1 MSLTVPILRMFKAT
15 TTATMN
21 LIWHGTN
28 FHRITRRF
36 WPGSTNGYTASE
48 MMVSIAARVL
58 KGARTVFV
66 GVGLPN
72 IACNLA
78 RYTVAPDLE
87 LIYESGVYGARPER
101 LPLSIGDPTLVS
113 GATSVVSMADLFGLY
128 LQRGLVEIALL
139 GGAQIDRYGNLN
151 TTVIGD
157 YRKPKTRLPGSGGAC
172 EIAINAQ
179 RTFMIMRLKRRAFVD
194 KLDFLTS
201 PGHLTGGDS
210 RARLGLP
217 GGGPELV
224 ITDKAILNFDNPER
238 EMQLSE
244 LYPGI
249 TAKDVQAEV
258 GWPLKL
264 AQKIEEVTAPSTEEL
279 HLIRDEV
286 DPQGM
291 YR

>member
-1 MSLTVPILRMFKAT
+1 MSEVT
-15 TTATMN
+15 
-21 LIWHGTN
+21 
-28 FHRITRRF
+28 
-36 WPGSTNGYTASE
+36 YTDSE
-48 MMVSIAARVL
+48 MMIAVAARML

-72 IACNLA
+72 VACNLA
-78 RYTVAPDLE
+78 RFTVAPDLE

-151 TTVIGD
+151 STVIGE
-157 YRKPKTRLPGSGGAC
+157 YAKPKTRLPGSGGAL
-172 EIAINAQ
+172 EIATNAQ
-179 RTFMIMRLKRRAFVD
+179 RTFTIMRLKRRAFVD

-224 ITDKAILNFDNPER
+224 ITDKAILNFANPER
-238 EMQLSE
+238 EMQLSA
-244 LYPGI
+244 LFPGI
-249 TAKDVQAEV
+249 AVKDVQDEV
-258 GWPLKL
+258 GWPLRL
-264 AQKIEEVTAPSTEEL
+264 AQMIEDIIAPTAEEL
-279 HLIRDEV
+279 RLIREEV
-286 DPQGM
+286 DPHAM

>member
-1 MSLTVPILRMFKAT
+1 MSA
-15 TTATMN
+15 
-21 LIWHGTN
+21 
-28 FHRITRRF
+28 
-36 WPGSTNGYTASE
+36 GSYTDSE
-48 MMVSIAARVL
+48 MMVAVAARVL
-58 KGARTVFV
+58 EGARTVFV

-113 GATSVVSMADLFGLY
+113 GAASVVSMADLFGLY

-151 TTVIGD
+151 TTVIGA
-157 YRKPKTRLPGSGGAC
+157 YKKPKTRLPGSGGAC

-210 RARLGLP
+210 RVRVGLP

-224 ITDKAILNFDNPER
+224 ITDKAILNFSNPER

-244 LYPGI
+244 LYPGV
-249 TAKDVQAEV
+249 TVAEVQAEV
-258 GWPLKL
+258 GWPLRL
-264 AQKIEEVTAPSTEEL
+264 AETIKKTAAPTAEEL

>member
-1 MSLTVPILRMFKAT
+1 MSE
-15 TTATMN
+15 
-21 LIWHGTN
+21 
-28 FHRITRRF
+28 IT
-36 WPGSTNGYTASE
+36 YTDSE
-48 MMVSIAARVL
+48 MMIAVAARML

-78 RYTVAPDLE
+78 RFTVAPDLE

-151 TTVIGD
+151 STVIGD
-157 YRKPKTRLPGSGGAC
+157 YAKPKTRLPGSGGAL
-172 EIAINAQ
+172 EIATNAQ
-179 RTFMIMRLKRRAFVD
+179 RTFTIMRLKRRAFVD

-217 GGGPELV
+217 GGGPEMV
-224 ITDKAILNFDNPER
+224 ITDKAILNFANPQR
-238 EMQLSE
+238 EMQLSAIF
-244 LYPGI
+244 PGVA
-249 TAKDVQAEV
+249 AKDVQEEV
-258 GWPLKL
+258 GWPLRL
-264 AQKIEEVTAPSTEEL
+264 AQTIEDTIAPTAEEL
-279 HLIRDEV
+279 RLIREEV
-286 DPQGM
+286 DPHAM

>member
-1 MSLTVPILRMFKAT
+1 MSEA
-15 TTATMN
+15 
-21 LIWHGTN
+21 
-28 FHRITRRF
+28 
-36 WPGSTNGYTASE
+36 GYTASE
-48 MMVSIAARVL
+48 MMIVVAARML
-58 KGARTVFV
+58 EGARTVFV

-78 RYTVAPDLE
+78 RHTVAPDLE

-128 LQRGLVEIALL
+128 LQRGLVDVALL

-157 YRKPKTRLPGSGGAC
+157 YHKPKTRLPGSGGAC
-172 EIAINAQ
+172 EIASNAQ
-179 RTFMIMRLKRRAFVD
+179 RTFMIMRLKRRAFVE

-201 PGHLTGGDS
+201 PGHVTGGDS

-217 GGGPELV
+217 GCGPELV
-224 ITDKAILNFDNPER
+224 ITDRAIFNFANSQH
-238 EMQLSE
+238 EMQLCA
-244 LYPGI
+244 LYPGA
-249 TAKDVQAEV
+249 TVAEAQAEV
-258 GWPLKL
+258 AWPLR
-264 AQKIEEVTAPSTEEL
+264 AAEAIEQTAAPSAEEL
-279 HLIRDEV
+279 RLIREELDSRAI
-286 DPQGM
+286 

>member
-1 MSLTVPILRMFKAT
+1 MSQPA
-15 TTATMN
+15 
-21 LIWHGTN
+21 
-28 FHRITRRF
+28 
-36 WPGSTNGYTASE
+36 YTDSE
-48 MMVSIAARVL
+48 MMIAVAARML
-58 KGARTVFV
+58 KGSRTVFV

-78 RYTVAPDLE
+78 RHTVAPDME

-113 GATSVVSMADLFGLY
+113 GAVSVVSMADLFGLY
-128 LQRGLVEIALL
+128 LQRGLVEVALL

-151 TTVIGD
+151 TTVIGE
-157 YRKPKTRLPGSGGAC
+157 YGKPKTRLPGSGGAC

-210 RARLGLP
+210 RVRLGLP

-249 TAKDVQAEV
+249 TAKGVQAEV
-258 GWPLKL
+258 GWQLRL
-264 AQKIEEVTAPSTEEL
+264 AETIGETTAPTTQEL
-279 HLIRDEV
+279 HLIREEV

>member
-1 MSLTVPILRMFKAT
+1 MSEVT
-15 TTATMN
+15 
-21 LIWHGTN
+21 
-28 FHRITRRF
+28 
-36 WPGSTNGYTASE
+36 YTDSE
-48 MMVSIAARVL
+48 MMVAVAARVL

-78 RYTVAPDLE
+78 RYTVAP
-87 LIYESGVYGARPER
+87 
-101 LPLSIGDPTLVS
+101 
-113 GATSVVSMADLFGLY
+113 VVSMADLFGLY
-128 LQRGLVEIALL
+128 LQRGLVEVALL
-139 GGAQIDRYGNLN
+139 GGAQIDRFGNLN

-157 YRKPKTRLPGSGGAC
+157 YKKPKTRLPGSGGAC

-244 LYPGI
+244 LYPGV
-249 TAKDVQAEV
+249 TVKDVQAEV
-258 GWPLKL
+258 GWELRL
-264 AQKIEEVTAPSTEEL
+264 AATIGETAGPTVEEL

>member
-1 MSLTVPILRMFKAT
+1 MSELT
-15 TTATMN
+15 
-21 LIWHGTN
+21 
-28 FHRITRRF
+28 
-36 WPGSTNGYTASE
+36 YTDSE
-48 MMVSIAARVL
+48 MMIAVAARVL

-113 GATSVVSMADLFGLY
+113 GAVSVVSMADLFGLY

-139 GGAQIDRYGNLN
+139 GGAQIDRFGNLN

-157 YRKPKTRLPGSGGAC
+157 YKKPKTRLPGSGGAC
-172 EIAINAQ
+172 EIATNAQ

-217 GGGPELV
+217 GCGPELM
-224 ITDKAILNFDNPER
+224 ITDKAVLNFDNPER
-238 EMQLSE
+238 EMQLIE
-244 LYPGI
+244 LYPGV
-249 TAKDVQAEV
+249 TLEDVQAEV
-258 GWPLKL
+258 AWPLRL
-264 AQKIEEVTAPSTEEL
+264 AATIGETAPPTAEEIR
-279 HLIRDEV
+279 LIRDEV

>member
-1 MSLTVPILRMFKAT
+1 MSEAT
-15 TTATMN
+15 
-21 LIWHGTN
+21 
-28 FHRITRRF
+28 
-36 WPGSTNGYTASE
+36 YTDSE
-48 MMVSIAARVL
+48 MMVAVAARVL
-58 KGARTVFV
+58 KGAHTVFV

-113 GATSVVSMADLFGLY
+113 GAVSVVSMADLFGLY

-157 YRKPKTRLPGSGGAC
+157 YKKPKTRLPGSGGAC
-172 EIAINAQ
+172 EIATNAQ

-201 PGHLTGGDS
+201 PGHLSGGDS

-224 ITDKAILNFDNPER
+224 ITDKALLNFDNPER
-238 EMQLSE
+238 EMQLNE

-249 TAKDVQAEV
+249 TVEEVQAEV
-258 GWPLKL
+258 GWPLRL
-264 AQKIEEVTAPSTEEL
+264 ATTIGETAAPTTEEL

-286 DPQGM
+286 DPHGM